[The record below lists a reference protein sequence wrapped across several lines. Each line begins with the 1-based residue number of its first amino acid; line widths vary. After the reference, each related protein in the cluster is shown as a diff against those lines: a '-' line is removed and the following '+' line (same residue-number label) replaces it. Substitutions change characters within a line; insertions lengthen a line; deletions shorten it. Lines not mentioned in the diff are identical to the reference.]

1 MAMTN
6 AQLDVI
12 NAIAQNDMPKA
23 RKAARAA
30 VAEDTSKKNA
40 WDCKRL
46 ARLLDPTLNPDLIKL
61 PYKVDGILEAEYPV
75 ETFIPERYYL
85 SPREEKLFKHIER
98 MRRVCDELAEMRI
111 NYPNTVL
118 LHGASGTGKTMFGRY
133 VACMLG
139 LPFYYLNFSRAV
151 DSLMGKTSQNIAAAF
166 NYICTEPCVFM
177 MNEIDCVSIRRAGGD
192 GGTSGEM
199 NRVTITI
206 MQELDRITGR
216 QIIIGATNRL
226 DVLDDAILRRFSKH
240 HEVTIPQDPKEA
252 QKVISVFLDDAG
264 VKYDKAEILNW
275 CAGHN
280 DKPQAW
286 LIGRTVEA
294 IARSVETGDPF
305 RVIRSDLDERSV
317 RTNQD

>member
-23 RKAARAA
+23 RKAARVA

-46 ARLLDPTLNPDLIKL
+46 ARLLDPALNPDLIKM
-61 PYKVDGILEAEYPV
+61 PYKVEGILEAEHPA
-75 ETFIPERYYL
+75 ETFIPKRYYL
-85 SPREEKLFKHIER
+85 SPREEMLFEHIER
-98 MRRVCDELAEMRI
+98 MRRVCDNLADMRI

-118 LHGASGTGKTMFGRY
+118 LHGTSGTGKTMFGRY
-133 VACMLG
+133 VACKLD

-166 NYICTEPCVFM
+166 DYISAEPCVFM
-177 MNEIDCVSIRRAGGD
+177 LDEIDCVSVRRAGGD

-240 HEVTIPQDPKEA
+240 HEVTIPQDPDEA
-252 QKVISVFLDDAG
+252 QYVISALLDDAG
-264 VKYDKAEILNW
+264 VEYDQSEILNW
-275 CAGHN
+275 CTAYT

-286 LIGRTVEA
+286 LIGRTIEA
-294 IARSVETGDPF
+294 IARSVETGEPF
-305 RVIRSDLDERSV
+305 SIIRSGLDDSSK
-317 RTNQD
+317 